1 MSYRYFLFSIDI
13 SFFCINRKLIQEVIF
28 THRKKPAFDK
38 GKESLKDEIDELNES
53 NSTLT
58 DEVARR

>member
-1 MSYRYFLFSIDI
+1 MSYRFSFSIDT
-13 SFFCINRKLIQEVIF
+13 SFSCINRKLIQKAIC
-28 THRKKPAFDK
+28 THQKKE
-38 GKESLKDEIDELNES
+38 KESLKDEIDELNES